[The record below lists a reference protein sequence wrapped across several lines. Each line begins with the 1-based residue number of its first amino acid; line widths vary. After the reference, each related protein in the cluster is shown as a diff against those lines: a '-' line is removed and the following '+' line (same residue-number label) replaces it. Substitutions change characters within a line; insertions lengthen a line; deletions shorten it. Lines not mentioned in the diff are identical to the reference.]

1 MVRKK
6 QLLNS
11 KSLVHFEFTTTQIEI
26 FKLVLH
32 LFLNVFFFN
41 LLT

>member
-1 MVRKK
+1 MVR
-6 QLLNS
+6 NS
-11 KSLVHFEFTTTQIEI
+11 KSLVHFELTTTRIEI

-32 LFLNVFFFN
+32 LLLNVFLVN